1 MHTVE
6 FILPSS
12 SKIKFIAVSIPCL
25 LVLYALSI
33 GPAIK
38 LTDCGIIGD
47 RTGSVLKVIYAP
59 LALLAP
65 VPGTSSLFNW
75 YVFHVW
81 NCDTM
86 GDNTL

>member
-1 MHTVE
+1 MRTDE
-6 FILPSS
+6 SILPGSR
-12 SKIKFIAVSIPCL
+12 KIKVIAVCISCF

-38 LTDCGIIGD
+38 LTDCGMIGE

-59 LALLAP
+59 LALLSP
-65 VPGTSSLFNW
+65 IPGMTPLFSW
-75 YVFHVW
+75 YIFQVW

-86 GDNTL
+86 GDNTI